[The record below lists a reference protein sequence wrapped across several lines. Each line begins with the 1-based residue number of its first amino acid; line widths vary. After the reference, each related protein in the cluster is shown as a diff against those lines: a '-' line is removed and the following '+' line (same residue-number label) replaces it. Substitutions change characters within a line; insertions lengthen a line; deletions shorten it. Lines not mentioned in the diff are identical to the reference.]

1 MKIELTENDRK
12 ILKYEKRIGY
22 VFMTLI
28 YSFGGLF
35 NLFYFI
41 IQKDNPNYLM
51 ISLIN
56 LGIILLGFLACR
68 LVNKDVNKDLK
79 ENNKTILVREIK
91 KKYSEKSYETG
102 SGNLYIPILGDI
114 FPKLF
119 GQKMR
124 EGTKYFIIAGE
135 FTHEVEKNDFL
146 NLKEGENA
154 LIHYGRNSGTV
165 LRYEKEDQHDPNNN
179 SQN

>member
-1 MKIELTENDRK
+1 MSIELTDNDRK
-12 ILKYEKRIGY
+12 VLKHEKRIGY

-51 ISLIN
+51 VLLIDF
-56 LGIILLGFLACR
+56 GIILLGIMVCR
-68 LVNKDVNKDLK
+68 LVNMDVDKDLK
-79 ENNKTILVREIK
+79 DNNKTILVREIK
-91 KKYSEKSYETG
+91 KKYTEKSYEAG
-102 SGNLYIPILGDI
+102 SGSLYIPGLGDK

-124 EGTKYFIIAGE
+124 EGTKYFIVAGE
-135 FTHEVEKNDFL
+135 FTHEVDKTDFL
-146 NLKEGENA
+146 NLKKGENA
-154 LIHYGRNSGTV
+154 LIHYGPNSGTV
-165 LRYEKEDQHDPNNN
+165 LCYEREDIN
-179 SQN
+179 S

>member
-56 LGIILLGFLACR
+56 FGIILLGILVCR
-68 LVNKDVNKDLK
+68 LVNKDVDKDLK
-79 ENNKTILVREIK
+79 ENKKTILIREIK
-91 KKYSEKSYETG
+91 KKYTEKSFEAG

-114 FPKLF
+114 SPKLF
-119 GQKMR
+119 GLKMR
-124 EGTKYFIIAGE
+124 EGTKYFIVAGD
-135 FTHEVEKNDFL
+135 FTHEVNITDFL
-146 NLKEGENA
+146 NLKKGENA
-154 LIHYGRNSGTV
+154 LIHYGTNSGTV
-165 LRYEKEDQHDPNNN
+165 LQFEKEDKK
-179 SQN
+179 S